1 MDKQGVKLLQVTK
14 AYKKNASEYP
24 ALRDLTLSIRPGEY
38 LGLMGMNGSGKS
50 TLIRL
55 INGLIKPTTGR
66 VSVDGM
72 DTGCSENI
80 AQIRRLVGM
89 VFQNP
94 DNQLICPVVEE
105 EIAFGPENLGL
116 PLTEVKQRVE
126 WSLQAVG
133 LEDMRHH
140 SPHLLSGG
148 QKQKVAL
155 AAVLAMLPKYLILDE
170 PFSML
175 DPAGRADLLEQLR
188 ALNTRQSMT
197 IILCSHNP
205 EDLIHAQRLV
215 ALDRGSIALQGA
227 PREVYG
233 QETRLAAIGLE
244 PPAVY
249 QLTGQLAKAGRGI
262 AAEIN
267 TITDLVGYICRP

>member
-1 MDKQGVKLLQVTK
+1 MEKQGIELINVTK
-14 AYKKNASEYP
+14 TYKKGPIENP
-24 ALRDLTLSIRPGEY
+24 ALQDVTLSIRPGEY

-55 INGLIKPTTGR
+55 INGLIKPTRGK

-72 DTGCSENI
+72 DTGSSENI
-80 AQIRRLVGM
+80 SQIRRLVGL

-116 PLTEVKQRVE
+116 PLPEIKRRVE
-126 WSLQAVG
+126 WSLQTVG
-133 LEDMRHH
+133 LEEMRHH

-155 AAVLAMLPKYLILDE
+155 ASVLAMLPKYLVLDE
-170 PFSML
+170 PASML
-175 DPAGRADLLEQLR
+175 DPASRSDLLEQLK
-188 ALNTRQSMT
+188 ALNTRHGMT

-205 EDLIHAQRLV
+205 EDLIHAHRLV
-215 ALDRGSIALQGA
+215 ALDRGSIAMQGA
-227 PREVYG
+227 PREVYT
-233 QETRLAAIGLE
+233 QEARLVAIGLE
-244 PPAVY
+244 APAVY
-249 QLTGQLAKAGRGI
+249 QLTGQLARAGHNITG
-262 AAEIN
+262 EIN
-267 TITDLVGYICRP
+267 TISDLVEYICRI